1 MVIECPN
8 AYLSLALC
16 KLHKSNQ
23 YLKMCES
30 YNFYQLLYN
39 SFPSTFFYLSININH
54 IIKIK

>member
-30 YNFYQLLYN
+30 YNFYQ
-39 SFPSTFFYLSININH
+39 
-54 IIKIK
+54 